1 MSHEVCALVV
11 AGRVDTRTALA
22 MDLRAAL
29 VHDGIS
35 VFPINHNFSAYWAAK
50 RGNRALLDLPEDISL
65 VFPTEA
71 VLRDLVR
78 EITRTDR
85 PRFAIIETN
94 YFGGMGDQWAAAF
107 DGEER
112 LTPDDAS
119 INQALA
125 ALGVRSTSDRDEFEV
140 IGLDRFRSNP
150 EYLDTYVQ
158 LCEELGL

>member
-11 AGRVDTRTALA
+11 VGPVDTQRALSV
-22 MDLRAAL
+22 DLRAAL

-78 EITRTDR
+78 EITGTDR

-94 YFGGMGDQWAAAF
+94 YFGGIGDQWAAAF

-112 LTPDDAS
+112 LAPDDAS

-125 ALGVRSTSDRDEFEV
+125 ALGVRSASDREEFEV
-140 IGLDRFRSNP
+140 IGLDRFRTNP